1 MRSLLLA
8 TTNQHKLEEYRAIF
22 SDLPFKLLSLSDIHL
37 DLDVEETGST
47 FAENAA
53 LKARTYA
60 EASSLLTLAD
70 DSGLEIDA
78 LEGAPGIYSAR
89 FAGRE
94 TSYAER
100 FRIVLE
106 RLKGLPT
113 EQRTARFRCAIALA
127 EPSGLIRIVEGTIE
141 GVIADSPRGEHGFG
155 YDPIFLVPELG
166 KTTAELPPEQKNF
179 ISHRGRAA
187 QLASIL
193 LMNWPPAGQA

>member
-100 FRIVLE
+100 FRLLLA
-106 RLKGLPT
+106 RLQDVPPS
-113 EQRTARFRCAIALA
+113 QRTARFRCAIALA
-127 EPSGLIRIVEGTIE
+127 EPSGYTRVVEGTIE
-141 GVIADSPRGEHGFG
+141 GLIAESPRGENGFG
-155 YDPIFLVPELG
+155 YDPIFL
-166 KTTAELPPEQKNF
+166 
-179 ISHRGRAA
+179 
-187 QLASIL
+187 
-193 LMNWPPAGQA
+193 